1 MAKYLASEAGMESA
15 LGSMWLHGADGS
27 SKEYPVELSLRDAPL
42 KQIGEGAELQRKII
56 ARLPV
61 ARTPV

>member
-1 MAKYLASEAGMESA
+1 MESA

-27 SKEYPVELSLRDAPL
+27 SKEHHVELSLRDAPL